1 MQHPIKILLKKY
13 RTQKEQEDSLRRLNE
28 AFAGI
33 APFGVNE
40 DLRTAPT
47 GDAKPHTPQKG
58 ILEKIGDGISGAAES
73 VSNAAKSWADN
84 RLQNMSMDIYSNL
97 YDPDPDKEKRLEQ
110 AHKIGGP
117 IGTSRANACG
127 QQRSL

>member
-1 MQHPIKILLKKY
+1 MDEYNAAPNQDPIEEIQN
-13 RTQKEQEDSLRRLNE
+13 TKEQEDSLRRLNE

-73 VSNAAKSWADN
+73 VSNAAKAGRIIDS
-84 RLQNMSMDIYSNL
+84 
-97 YDPDPDKEKRLEQ
+97 K
-110 AHKIGGP
+110 
-117 IGTSRANACG
+117 T
-127 QQRSL
+127 